1 MRIVDRD
8 HSMKAV
14 ALVRNAGGWYAMAV
28 GTMLLRCTRCR
39 RQFACLCSPAA
50 DAPLSCADCFP
61 FVQRELDRASKGSML
76 KDMDAG
82 TAKEPVP
89 GTQVAGARA
98 ILQEPVGRD
107 LSQCTYKLI

>member
-61 FVQRELDRASKGSML
+61 FVQRELDRASSSSML
-76 KDMDAG
+76 KDMAGDAKAIG
-82 TAKEPVP
+82 TARTGERIGKS
-89 GTQVAGARA
+89 
-98 ILQEPVGRD
+98 LQEPVA
-107 LSQCTYKLI
+107 

>member
-1 MRIVDRD
+1 MRIADRD

-61 FVQRELDRASKGSML
+61 FVQRELDRASKSSMP
-76 KDMDAG
+76 KDMAGDAIAIG
-82 TAKEPVP
+82 TAR
-89 GTQVAGARA
+89 AGEC
-98 ILQEPVGRD
+98 IGKSLQEPVA
-107 LSQCTYKLI
+107 